1 MKIRDYIHTQVFAR
15 RLSNERPTL
24 VIYDP
29 ARRYRSIAL
38 GLANANTRVL
48 DAGLSVIEQREAAMS
63 GLRELAAG
71 KLQHLVIWTPAD
83 VPTTPELLQTDP
95 FGAVAVLGDT
105 FPRRNGQDGDD
116 YKALCRLAKPD
127 HVAEIEKLFAEGE
140 PSFETLDA
148 LDEGGTW
155 PILKSLLGAASAKEI
170 LLCLLVPKAENEAAF
185 KTNAAWVDEMREFL
199 ARTLGHKL
207 RTKGQ
212 TRASIADEVWR
223 LVLFSEFVFDS
234 QGTLPDTLSTV
245 PIGNPEAKGL
255 IYDLCDDLRKHQDF
269 RADYIKNAEAIETAL
284 ALPQRAIALTNL
296 GERDTFA
303 FEERFFLLKCA
314 ASIVAG
320 ALIPARKIL
329 GARAHSIW
337 LSHESRLVE
346 WTIIERAL
354 DLIEAVEQAEAPR
367 YLTLEALVR
376 AYAANWRDLDRRHR
390 ELEQAITDWHD
401 EHEGLDSL
409 VTAARKSY
417 LKVAGLLQAEFLKHV
432 TNEGWPAHGNGLL
445 RNAEVFD
452 REVGPVLEARQKV
465 AYFLVDSL
473 RYELAAELEKQLSAK
488 HKVRLITVCAQ
499 LPTYTEVGMAS
510 LMPEAVTALHLANR
524 DGKLVTTLG
533 GAVATAPATRFAYLE
548 SKKGD
553 LCHDIELDALINQ
566 KKFKLAE
573 RVRLLVVRTREIDSV
588 AHESPRS
595 VLQLI
600 PDLMRQILRGIA
612 KVEAAGFQKIV
623 IATDHGFILLHEQ
636 AAGNVTAYPPGEWLV
651 KKSRCVLGS
660 GSGDGG
666 SILFPKEQVGIPGD
680 FTHYAAP
687 KGLVPYVRDHLYY
700 HEGLSL
706 QECVLPCLSIDLVPQ
721 TPKKSSLLLQL
732 SYKQG
737 RTDKITSRRPVIDL
751 IWPQS
756 ELALDDGEAEIAIEA
771 LDAKGAVVGWI
782 ASGPTVNLATQGV
795 RIRSGQA
802 VSISLRMDDDFSG
815 NLTVRAYDPTTQAQ
829 LADLKLKTDYYDA

>member
-1 MKIRDYIHTQVFAR
+1 MKIRDYIQAQVFAR

-29 ARRYRSIAL
+29 ARRYRGVAL
-38 GLANANTRVL
+38 GMASATTRVL
-48 DAGLSVIEQREAAMS
+48 DAGVSVIEQREAAMS
-63 GLRELAAG
+63 GLRDLAAG
-71 KLQHLVIWTPAD
+71 KLQHLVIWTPAA
-83 VPTTPELLQTDP
+83 VPTTPELLQVDP
-95 FGAVAVLGDT
+95 FGSVAVLGDT

-148 LDEGGTW
+148 LDDGGTW
-155 PILKSLLGAASAKEI
+155 PILKSLLGASSAKEI
-170 LLCLLVPKAENEAAF
+170 LLCLLVPKPENENAF

-199 ARTLGHKL
+199 LRTLGHKL
-207 RTKGQ
+207 RTKGL

-234 QGTLPDTLSTV
+234 QGNLPETLSTV
-245 PIGNPEAKGL
+245 PVADPAAKGL

-284 ALPQRAIALTNL
+284 SLPERAAALANL

-303 FEERFFLLKCA
+303 FEERFFLIKCA
-314 ASIVAG
+314 EAVITG
-320 ALIPARKIL
+320 ALASARKIL
-329 GARAHSIW
+329 ATRAHSIW

-346 WTIIERAL
+346 WTIVERSL
-354 DLIEAVEQAEAPR
+354 DLIESVEQAQAPR
-367 YLTLEALVR
+367 YPTLESLVR
-376 AYAANWRDLDRRHR
+376 AYAASWRDLDRRHR
-390 ELEQAITDWHD
+390 ELEQAVTDWHD
-401 EHEGLDSL
+401 EHESLDAL
-409 VTAARKSY
+409 VAAARKSY
-417 LKVAGLLQAEFLKHV
+417 LKVAGLLQAEFIKHV
-432 TNEGWPAHGNGLL
+432 TSEGWPAHGTGLL

-533 GAVATAPATRFAYLE
+533 GAVATAPTTRFSYLE

-553 LCHDIELDALINQ
+553 LCQDVELDALIHQ
-566 KKFKLAE
+566 KRLKLAE
-573 RVRLLVVRTREIDSV
+573 KVRLLVVRTREIDSV
-588 AHESPRS
+588 AHESPRG

-623 IATDHGFILLHEQ
+623 IATDHGFILMHEQ
-636 AAGNVTAYPPGEWLV
+636 AAGNVTAYPPGGWLV
-651 KKSRCVLGS
+651 KKSRCVLGV

-666 SILFPKEQVGIPGD
+666 SILFPKEHVGIPGD
-680 FTHYAAP
+680 FHHYGTP
-687 KGLVPYVRDHLYY
+687 KGLVPYVREHLYY

-706 QECVLPCLSIDLVPQ
+706 QECVLPCLSIDLVQ
-721 TPKKSSLLLQL
+721 QASKKSAIQLQL

-756 ELALDDGEAEIAIEA
+756 ELALDEGEVEIAIEA
-771 LDAKGAVVGWI
+771 LDTKGTVVGWI

-802 VSISLRMDDDFSG
+802 VSISLRMDDSFSG
-815 NLTVRAYDPTTQAQ
+815 SFTVRAYDPTTQAL
-829 LADLKLKTDYYDA
+829 LADLKLKTEYYDA

>member
-1 MKIRDYIHTQVFAR
+1 MKIRDYIHAQVFVR
-15 RLSNERPTL
+15 RLSNDRPTL

-29 ARRYRSIAL
+29 ARRYRGVAL
-38 GLANANTRVL
+38 GMASETTRVL
-48 DAGLSVIEQREAAMS
+48 DAGVSGIEQREAAMS
-63 GLRELAAG
+63 GLRDLAAG
-71 KLQHLVIWTPAD
+71 KLQHLVIWTPAA
-83 VPTTPELLQTDP
+83 VPSTPELLQVDP

-116 YKALCRLAKPD
+116 YNALCRLAKPD

-140 PSFETLDA
+140 PSFEVLDA

-155 PILKSLLGAASAKEI
+155 PILKSLLGASSVKEI
-170 LLCLLVPKAENEAAF
+170 LLCLLVPKPENESAF
-185 KTNAAWVDEMREFL
+185 KSNAAWVDEMREFL
-199 ARTLGHKL
+199 SRTLGHKL

-234 QGTLPDTLSTV
+234 QGILPETLSTV
-245 PIGNPEAKGL
+245 PVADPAAKGL

-269 RADYIKNAEAIETAL
+269 RADYIKNAEAIEAAL
-284 ALPQRAIALTNL
+284 SLPERAVDLTNL

-314 ASIVAG
+314 EAVVSG
-320 ALIPARKIL
+320 ALTSARKIL
-329 GARAHSIW
+329 GARVNSIW

-354 DLIEAVEQAEAPR
+354 ELIELVEQAHAPR
-367 YLTLEALVR
+367 YPTLESLVR
-376 AYAANWRDLDRRHR
+376 AYATSWRDLDRRHR
-390 ELEQAITDWHD
+390 ELEQAVTDWHD
-401 EHEGLDSL
+401 EHEGLDAL

-417 LKVAGLLQAEFLKHV
+417 LKVAGLLQAEFVKHV
-432 TNEGWPAHGNGLL
+432 TSEGWPAQGTGLL

-488 HKVRLITVCAQ
+488 HKVRLLTVCAQ

-510 LMPEAVTALHLANR
+510 LMPEAVTALYLANR
-524 DGKLVTTLG
+524 EGKLVTTLG
-533 GAVATAPATRFAYLE
+533 GAVATAPATRFSYLE

-553 LCHDIELDALINQ
+553 LCQDIELDALIHQ
-566 KKFKLAE
+566 KKLKVAE
-573 RVRLLVVRTREIDSV
+573 KVRLLVVRTREIDSV
-588 AHESPRS
+588 AHESPRG

-623 IATDHGFILLHEQ
+623 IATDHGFILMHEQ

-651 KKSRCVLGS
+651 KKSRCVLGT

-666 SILFPKEQVGIPGD
+666 SVLLAKEHVGIPGD

-687 KGLVPYVRDHLYY
+687 KGLVPYVREHLYY

-706 QECVLPCLSIDLVPQ
+706 QECVLPCLSIDLIRQ
-721 TPKKSSLLLQL
+721 TARKSSIILQL

-756 ELALDDGEAEIAIEA
+756 ELALDEGEAEIAIEA
-771 LDAKGAVVGWI
+771 LDAKGAVIGWI

-802 VSISLRMDDDFSG
+802 VSISLRMDDGFSG
-815 NLTVRAYDPTTQAQ
+815 NFTVRAYDPATQAL
-829 LADLKLKTDYYDA
+829 LADLKLKTEYYDA